1 MGLISDIAWTD
12 GGDGSERQIPAAKL
26 HVLQLDPIKAKLGDK
41 WEKLSGLV
49 HKLFEKALRNVQ
61 GPQDHFLLVDE
72 MSYVVTFHNLSMEA
86 ASLACASVAK
96 EACDLLF
103 GADVEDISVRSLVGL
118 VPSSLL
124 DGKGLRVSDLLEKQG
139 GEIIVSHSSASAPIP
154 RDQKTPSPSPTAA
167 GECIVRAHAL
177 AAQSGMGLGLFP
189 VWDLKSRKSA
199 SLFLSGTSR
208 GERTPSVRR
217 TLNGADET
225 RIVNMEIALLFAAT
239 EYAHRIHHEQKVC
252 SVGTG
257 VSYESLSGFHARI
270 AYIGALKSIQT
281 VASCPILLRI
291 EKVPDGT
298 PHGRLA
304 EIVAMLNV
312 PNVRVTIEFESLR
325 NIADLNI
332 RLGAV
337 GIGWTLPPGCDAA
350 IAAAAASKL
359 ATRAMA
365 QKAFAFLHGLNT
377 PELLTVVQANA
388 VRFGSGQAI
397 DANRC
402 YTGQEPV
409 PDFPLSA

>member
-1 MGLISDIAWTD
+1 M
-12 GGDGSERQIPAAKL
+12 
-26 HVLQLDPIKAKLGDK
+26 
-41 WEKLSGLV
+41 
-49 HKLFEKALRNVQ
+49 
-61 GPQDHFLLVDE
+61 
-72 MSYVVTFHNLSMEA
+72 
-86 ASLACASVAK
+86 
-96 EACDLLF
+96 
-103 GADVEDISVRSLVGL
+103 
-118 VPSSLL
+118 
-124 DGKGLRVSDLLEKQG
+124 
-139 GEIIVSHSSASAPIP
+139 
-154 RDQKTPSPSPTAA
+154 
-167 GECIVRAHAL
+167 VRAHAL

-189 VWDLKSRKSA
+189 VWDLKNRKSA

-239 EYAHRIHHEQKVC
+239 EYAHRIHQVQKVC

-291 EKVPDGT
+291 DRVPDGT

-304 EIVAMLNV
+304 EIVAMLTV

-365 QKAFAFLHGLNT
+365 QKAFAFLHGLNSA
-377 PELLTVVQANA
+377 ELLTVVQANA

>member
-1 MGLISDIAWTD
+1 MGLISDIAWAD
-12 GGDGSERQIPAAKL
+12 RSDGSERQIPAAKL

-41 WEKLSGLV
+41 WDKLSGLV

-72 MSYVVTFHNLSMEA
+72 MSYVVTFHNLSVEA

-124 DGKGLRVSDLLEKQG
+124 DGKGLKVSDLLEKQG
-139 GEIIVSHSSASAPIP
+139 GEIIVSHGSASAPIP
-154 RDQKTPSPSPTAA
+154 RDQKNSPTAAA

-189 VWDLKSRKSA
+189 VWDLKNRKSA

-239 EYAHRIHHEQKVC
+239 EYAHRIHRAQKIC
-252 SVGTG
+252 SVGAG
-257 VSYESLSGFHARI
+257 VSYESLSGFHERI

-312 PNVRVTIEFESLR
+312 PNVRVTIEFEALR

-350 IAAAAASKL
+350 TAAAAASKL

-377 PELLTVVQANA
+377 AELLTVVQANA